1 MTVAPM
7 VSDFPNTPAVPDEDL
22 KRHGALVRRNIRVRG
37 RRTSIGLEPDIWDM
51 LAEVCRREFCTIE
64 DVCCH
69 VVRRGCGSLASSLR
83 VFILDYFC
91 ESATESGHRSAGHGQ
106 GMFLSEQQERLEMRK
121 PKADP
126 MDREPPDGSNRS
138 P

>member
-1 MTVAPM
+1 M

-37 RRTSIGLEPDIWDM
+37 RRTSIGLEPEIWDM

-64 DVCCH
+64 VVCCH

-121 PKADP
+121 LKAER
-126 MDREPPDGSNRS
+126 REPPDGSQRGRS
-138 P
+138 EGV